1 MLWQK
6 VWLFETSICFITI
19 SLLALNKN
27 KLSEARNKSFTSCIF
42 FHSQRREST
51 QSKQCKTCHIIVI
64 SWIRKLVVF
73 QLSINWS
80 YNISNTMYVLI
91 CKFVRSSYFKYQISE
106 VIKYVL
112 IWTYKCILILLFF
125 MLYLITWTQCISIII
140 CLDKKKGEGINSK
153 SFAVPFSN
161 WHFQTFLIT
170 FSNSETY

>member
-1 MLWQK
+1 MRWTKTNYQK
-6 VWLFETSICFITI
+6 REI
-19 SLLALNKN
+19 KD
-27 KLSEARNKSFTSCIF
+27 FTSCIF

-64 SWIRKLVVF
+64 SLIRKLVVF

-112 IWTYKCILILLFF
+112 IWTYKCNLILLFF

-140 CLDKKKGEGINSK
+140 CLDKKKRRGNQFEVICRSLFK
-153 SFAVPFSN
+153 
-161 WHFQTFLIT
+161 LT
-170 FSNSETY
+170 FSNFPHYLFELRDILMA

>member
-1 MLWQK
+1 MRWTKTNYQK
-6 VWLFETSICFITI
+6 REIKV
-19 SLLALNKN
+19 
-27 KLSEARNKSFTSCIF
+27 FTSCIF
-42 FHSQRREST
+42 FQSQRREST

-64 SWIRKLVVF
+64 SLIRKLVVF

-80 YNISNTMYVLI
+80 YNKSNTMYLLI

-112 IWTYKCILILLFF
+112 IWTYKCNLILLFF

-140 CLDKKKGEGINSK
+140 CLDKKKKARESIRSHL
-153 SFAVPFSN
+153 PFL
-161 WHFQTFLIT
+161 FQTFLIT

>member
-1 MLWQK
+1 MRWTKTNYQK
-6 VWLFETSICFITI
+6 REIKV
-19 SLLALNKN
+19 
-27 KLSEARNKSFTSCIF
+27 FTSCIF

-51 QSKQCKTCHIIVI
+51 QPKQCKTCHIIVI
-64 SWIRKLVVF
+64 SLIRKLVVF

-112 IWTYKCILILLFF
+112 IWTYKCNLILLFF

-140 CLDKKKGEGINSK
+140 CLDIKKKGEGINSK

-161 WHFQTFLIT
+161 FPHYLFELRDILMA
-170 FSNSETY
+170 

>member
-1 MLWQK
+1 MRWTKTNYQK
-6 VWLFETSICFITI
+6 REIKV
-19 SLLALNKN
+19 
-27 KLSEARNKSFTSCIF
+27 FTSCIF

-64 SWIRKLVVF
+64 SLIRKLVVF

-91 CKFVRSSYFKYQISE
+91 CKYVRSSYFKYQISE

-112 IWTYKCILILLFF
+112 MIWTYKCNLILLFF

-140 CLDKKKGEGINSK
+140 CLDKKKARESIRSHL
-153 SFAVPFSN
+153 PFL
-161 WHFQTFLIT
+161 FQTFLIT

>member
-1 MLWQK
+1 MRWTKTNYQK
-6 VWLFETSICFITI
+6 REIKV
-19 SLLALNKN
+19 
-27 KLSEARNKSFTSCIF
+27 FTSCVF

-51 QSKQCKTCHIIVI
+51 QPKQCKTCHIIVI
-64 SWIRKLVVF
+64 SLIRKLVVF

-112 IWTYKCILILLFF
+112 IWTYKCNLILLFF

-140 CLDKKKGEGINSK
+140 CLDKKKRRGNQFEVICRSFFKLSSLPFRTQRHINGIAIHLSK
-153 SFAVPFSN
+153 RF
-161 WHFQTFLIT
+161 WRKTLGI
-170 FSNSETY
+170 

>member
-1 MLWQK
+1 MRWTKTNYQK
-6 VWLFETSICFITI
+6 REIKV
-19 SLLALNKN
+19 
-27 KLSEARNKSFTSCIF
+27 FTSCIF
-42 FHSQRREST
+42 FHSQRWEIT

-64 SWIRKLVVF
+64 SLIRKLVVF

-112 IWTYKCILILLFF
+112 IWTYKCNLILLFF

-140 CLDKKKGEGINSK
+140 CLDKKKRRGNQFEVICHSLFK
-153 SFAVPFSN
+153 
-161 WHFQTFLIT
+161 LT
-170 FSNSETY
+170 FSNFPHYLFELRDILMA

>member
-1 MLWQK
+1 MRWTKTNYQK
-6 VWLFETSICFITI
+6 REIKV
-19 SLLALNKN
+19 
-27 KLSEARNKSFTSCIF
+27 FTSCIF

-64 SWIRKLVVF
+64 SLIRKLVVF

-161 WHFQTFLIT
+161 FPHYLFELRDILMAKQSIYRRG
-170 FSNSETY
+170 SGGRH